1 MDHVPVYLSSKLPN
15 TGTSIFSI
23 MSGLANTHNALNL
36 SQGFPDFEVSEVLTA
51 LVKKHMD
58 NGHNQYAPMPGI
70 LPLREGL
77 SNKVNDLYSFDC
89 CPESMICITPGATEA
104 IYCAITSII
113 NEGDEAIVFDPAYD
127 SYAPAIEVNKGIA
140 VHVELSP
147 EDFSIDWQKVKNM
160 ISSKTKLII
169 VNSPH
174 NPSGCLMTE
183 DDLKALE
190 KITMETDII
199 VISDEVY
206 EHIVFDKKK
215 HHSILSF
222 PELMKRSFAIFSF
235 GKVFHITGWKM
246 GYCIGPKHLM
256 KEFKKLHQFIVF
268 SSNTPM
274 QYALAEF
281 LENKEEYEKLNAF
294 FQKKRDLFIRGLK
307 ASRFNISPA
316 EGTYFQLLNYKNI
329 SDEDDMS
336 FAEHLL
342 KEHKV
347 ASIPI
352 SVFYKNNTNHF
363 YLRFCFAKSD
373 ELIEKATEILCGI

>member
-1 MDHVPVYLSSKLPN
+1 MDHFPVFLSSKLPN
-15 TGTSIFSI
+15 TGSSIFSI

-77 SNKVNDLYSFDC
+77 ANKVNDLYSFDC

-140 VHVELSP
+140 VHVELNP

-183 DDLKALE
+183 EDLKALE

-246 GYCIGPKHLM
+246 GYCIGPKPLM
-256 KEFKKLHQFIVF
+256 EEFKKLHQFIVF
-268 SSNTPM
+268 SSNTPI

-281 LENKEEYEKLNAF
+281 LENKEEYQKLNGF
-294 FQKKRDLFIRGLK
+294 FQKKRDLFIQGLK
-307 ASRFNISPA
+307 GSRFKINPSK
-316 EGTYFQLLNYKNI
+316 GTYFQLLNYKNI

-352 SVFYKNNTNHF
+352 SVFYKNKTNPF

-373 ELIEKATEILCGI
+373 ALIEKATEILCRI